1 MNRLLREG
9 RSHPSWPRL
18 DFIRSVYAASML
30 GIDIKRASI
39 KGSLTVDLLRK
50 GDASG

>member
-1 MNRLLREG
+1 VTRLLREG
-9 RSHPSWPRL
+9 RSHPSWPQL
-18 DFIRSVYAASML
+18 DFIRSVYAAAML
-30 GIDIKRASI
+30 GIDIKRVGI